1 MKRKVIGLVGFAS
14 GIVAGSVFY
23 RRSFGRRPERV
34 DVYYA
39 DGSMIS
45 YADGSTEGG
54 TLLPVAREAI
64 AAVRL

>member
-1 MKRKVIGLVGFAS
+1 MRRKLLGLAGVAS
-14 GIVAGSVFY
+14 AIVAGSVIY

-45 YADGSTEGG
+45 YTDGSTEGAS
-54 TLLPVAREAI
+54 LLPVARDAL
-64 AAVRL
+64 AAVPQ